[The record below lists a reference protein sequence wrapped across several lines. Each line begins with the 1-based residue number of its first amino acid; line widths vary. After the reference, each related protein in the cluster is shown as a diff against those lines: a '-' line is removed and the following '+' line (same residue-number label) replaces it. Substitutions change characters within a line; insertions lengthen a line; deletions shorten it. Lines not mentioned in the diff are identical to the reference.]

1 MWTNPQ
7 LSVDLLTFT
16 KEIFNGKRHFLCSE
30 LIFVNAGVNIGDGG
44 RSWIEKAY
52 ERAVQQ
58 AKEEGVPLED
68 IVKKRWGV
76 R

>member
-1 MWTNPQ
+1 M
-7 LSVDLLTFT
+7 
-16 KEIFNGKRHFLCSE
+16 
-30 LIFVNAGVNIGDGG
+30 FVNAGVNIGDGG

-76 R
+76 REIRFKDNVEGQN

>member
-1 MWTNPQ
+1 M
-7 LSVDLLTFT
+7 
-16 KEIFNGKRHFLCSE
+16 
-30 LIFVNAGVNIGDGG
+30 FVNAGVNIGDGG

-68 IVKKRWGV
+68 TVKKRWGV
-76 R
+76 REIRFLII